1 MFGNSN
7 NYNQNQSRS
16 YVCAKCG
23 GTHYES
29 DEIRTTGGG
38 FSRFFDV
45 QNRKFIV
52 VSCSQCGYCE
62 LYKRNS
68 SGLGNVADFL
78 FGG

>member
-1 MFGNSN
+1 MFGNSSN
-7 NYNQNQSRS
+7 FNRGQRS
-16 YVCAKCG
+16 FVCPKCN
-23 GTHYES
+23 GTQYET

-45 QNRKFIV
+45 QNRKFAV
-52 VSCSQCGYCE
+52 VSCRNCGYSE
-62 LYKRNS
+62 LYKGSS